1 MHIES
6 VKIQDLRSI
15 KGAELDFMSSERA
28 PANSKF
34 ENINVLLG
42 SNGVG
47 KSTVLRAIAMS
58 ILAPVL
64 EGNSGFVSD
73 GYVRRLASPSIGSG
87 SSKSA
92 KKKANPK
99 QARIDSVVTVDHQD
113 LSSIATGSK
122 VRRLTLTA
130 EIAKVGDAERLKWLP
145 PKTQAALIL
154 DIQHTK
160 ETSAFFLVGY
170 GATRRVEQSRQ
181 VDLGARNKSRVTRYE
196 RVAGL
201 FEEHYS
207 LVPLSSWLP
216 GYASRNPGRHKQVV
230 QLLNKLLPDAC
241 RMHST
246 ATETDYGREY
256 MFTMAGVDVPFR
268 ALSDGFRAYVG
279 WIGDMLFH
287 LCMGAP
293 KGRKLTDNKGIV
305 LIDEIDLHLHPEWQ
319 RVVLPNLSEVLPNI
333 QFIVTTHSPLVVGS
347 LQRQN
352 IQLLEVTKDGTESRS
367 LPERVHGK
375 SAGQILLSPYFGLDS
390 TRAPDIENKL
400 EQLRSKSQT
409 GSKPAALEYLKLLA
423 SGDL

>member
-6 VKIQDLRSI
+6 LKIRDLRSI
-15 KGAELDFMSSERA
+15 KAAELDFMSSGRA
-28 PANSKF
+28 PAKSKF

-73 GYVRRLASPSIGSG
+73 GYVRRLPGPPARR
-87 SSKSA
+87 SSTKSA
-92 KKKANPK
+92 KKPISPK
-99 QARIDSVVTVDHQD
+99 QARIESVVSVDHQD
-113 LSSIATGSK
+113 LSSIATTAK
-122 VRRLTLTA
+122 ARRLTMSA
-130 EIAKVGDAERLKWLP
+130 DIASVGDSERLKWNR
-145 PKTQAALIL
+145 PKTQAMLIL
-154 DIQHTK
+154 EIQHK
-160 ETSAFFLVGY
+160 RETSAFFLVGY
-170 GATRRVEQSRQ
+170 GATRRVEQGRQ
-181 VDLGARNKSRVTRYE
+181 VDLGARTKTRVTRYE

-216 GYASRNPGRHKQVV
+216 DYASRNPGRHKQVV

-246 ATETDYGREY
+246 ATKTDYGREY
-256 MFTMAGVDVPFR
+256 MFNMAGVDVPFR

-319 RVVLPNLSEVLPNI
+319 RVVLPKLSEVLPNI

-352 IQLLEVTKDGTESRS
+352 IQLLEVTANGTESRS

-390 TRAPDIENKL
+390 TRAPDVEDKL
-400 EQLRSKSQT
+400 DQLRSKGQT
-409 GSKPAALEYLKLLA
+409 GSKTAALEYLKLLA
-423 SGDL
+423 NGDL